1 MATFLF
7 NLQDGITHI
16 RGTLRRNDDGTRL
29 EARTDSHGRTRLYLM
44 PKYKRSTPVS
54 DTEIARR
61 KRFACIARMTRQHR
75 MAGDKRPHKL
85 LWDEA
90 AAEYDAI
97 PQRPTTASGK

>member
-1 MATFLF
+1 MATFQFDLHE
-7 NLQDGITHI
+7 GITHI
-16 RGTLRRNDDGTRL
+16 RGTLRRNADGTRL

-44 PKYKRSTPVS
+44 
-54 DTEIARR
+54 
-61 KRFACIARMTRQHR
+61 ACIARMIRQRR

-97 PQRPTTASGK
+97 PQRPTAASGK